1 MNEKT
6 PDPLRSREL
15 LSRDD
20 SRLLVVDMQEKLLN
34 VIPVAR
40 QIVWRTR
47 QLIRAARL
55 LNVPVD
61 ATEQYPQGLGPTV
74 GQLSEL
80 LDPPPPK
87 MRFSCADCLDWASP
101 DQSGG
106 DRYKVV
112 IAGIE
117 THVCVLQTALDL
129 TARGWEVCVVADAVA
144 SRNQLDWTFALQRLS
159 ASGVTVTTTEAV
171 LFEWCE
177 SADDDAFREVRKL
190 VVETPPAD

>member
-1 MNEKT
+1 MNDT
-6 PDPLRSREL
+6 TSDPLRSREL

-40 QIVWRTR
+40 QIIWRTR

-55 LNVPVD
+55 LDVPVD

-74 GQLSEL
+74 GQLAEL
-80 LDPPPPK
+80 LDPPPSK
-87 MRFSCADCLDWASP
+87 MRFSCADCLEWASP
-101 DQSGG
+101 GQGG

-112 IAGIE
+112 LAGIE

-159 ASGVTVTTTEAV
+159 ASGVPVTTTEAV
-171 LFEWCE
+171 LFVWCE
-177 SADDDAFREVRKL
+177 SADDSAFRELRKL
-190 VVETPPAD
+190 VVETPPGD